1 MLAVLWQS
9 QLHADLELQSVMVKG
24 KKVILYLP
32 VSTMES
38 WAVGQLAWKSLLGE
52 QCQAE
57 KHRAELGSPCALF
70 ARRSLSLVQLD
81 GQEAFQEVN

>member
-1 MLAVLWQS
+1 MLAVLSQS
-9 QLHADLELQSVMVKG
+9 HLCGDLELQSGMVKG
-24 KKVILYLP
+24 EESPPLA
-32 VSTMES
+32 TMES

-52 QCQAE
+52 LCQE
-57 KHRAELGSPCALF
+57 ERYRAELGSPCALF